1 MHENHQQPEFVV
13 AFIAPFANSFA
24 QNQPYTEVKSYSL
37 KLLFTSIC
45 VVPAIRPVD

>member
-24 QNQPYTEVKSYSL
+24 QNQPYIEVKSYSL

-45 VVPAIRPVD
+45 VVSASRPVD

>member
-24 QNQPYTEVKSYSL
+24 QNQPYIEVKSYSL
-37 KLLFTSIC
+37 KLLLAMKKIEHRYL
-45 VVPAIRPVD
+45 VP